1 MELSKGL
8 SSRIT
13 QLKMLQKRKFETDHA
28 ITDIDYMPAL
38 TDQFN
43 RALLKWEIDC
53 LENDRLMHFSLG
65 HYR

>member
-38 TDQFN
+38 TD
-43 RALLKWEIDC
+43 
-53 LENDRLMHFSLG
+53 
-65 HYR
+65 